1 MDVPGE
7 VSRFKDLLPWCEGQ
21 GSFYLSKKIYRCN
34 QRSKVLSFRTHV
46 VAVELV
52 RRDTRP

>member
-34 QRSKVLSFRTHV
+34 QRSKVLPFRTHV

-52 RRDTRP
+52 RRDIRP